1 MTDTEKIDKALRD
14 LRHAGQTEPARQL
27 DPVGHERNPP
37 SFQKVQE
44 NEGRSEWS
52 GKEWGGRS
60 R

>member
-1 MTDTEKIDKALRD
+1 MTDAEKIDKALRD
-14 LRHAGQTEPARQL
+14 LRTAGQTEPARQL

-37 SFQKVQE
+37 KSPSVQE
-44 NEGRSEWS
+44 SEWS